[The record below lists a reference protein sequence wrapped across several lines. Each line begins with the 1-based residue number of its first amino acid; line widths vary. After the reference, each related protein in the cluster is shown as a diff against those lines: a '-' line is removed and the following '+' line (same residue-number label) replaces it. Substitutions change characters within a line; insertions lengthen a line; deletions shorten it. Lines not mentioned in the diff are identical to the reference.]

1 MQLVRSLE
9 GPIILAACDERK
21 SQNFLILKA
30 CYNCYNMVWLV
41 TVEAVTSPIKQS
53 KNGQSK
59 NTTDRTIITAH
70 EAVKICPAKINV
82 QRGSQF
88 VISLTFIPFHFLS
101 SIILISQCRNGARGV
116 EDKPLFTDI

>member
-9 GPIILAACDERK
+9 GPIILAVCDECK

-30 CYNCYNMVWLV
+30 CYNCYNMMWLV
-41 TVEAVTSPIKQS
+41 TVEAVTSPIK
-53 KNGQSK
+53 QSK

-82 QRGSQF
+82 Q
-88 VISLTFIPFHFLS
+88 
-101 SIILISQCRNGARGV
+101 
-116 EDKPLFTDI
+116 